1 MQYVTAGF
9 AMSALVARP
18 VVPVETHIV
27 EKILLFLIVGSV
39 SLTGC
44 DTGAPTAARSP
55 SHDPSRFSYTRL
67 YCTPDN
73 ESHFEDVTVDLSKI
87 NFAPPAS
94 PIYVGGS
101 HPASSI
107 FFVGSEPLW
116 GAHDLAKGL
125 NHPAPA
131 VQFIAVLVGDFSVTA
146 TDGETRRFHVG
157 DVIRTEDIAPCK
169 GHITVVGDKP
179 GFAMFAR

>member
-1 MQYVTAGF
+1 
-9 AMSALVARP
+9 MSGLVARP
-18 VVPVETHIV
+18 AVPAETHTV
-27 EKILLFLIVGSV
+27 QKILLFLIVGAV
-39 SLTGC
+39 LLTGC
-44 DTGAPTAARSP
+44 ETGVPTAARLQ

-87 NFAPPAS
+87 NYAPPAS

-101 HPASSI
+101 YPTSSV

-131 VQFIAVLVGDFSVTA
+131 VQFVTVLVGAFSVTA

-179 GFAMFAR
+179 GFAMLAR

>member
-1 MQYVTAGF
+1 MQKF
-9 AMSALVARP
+9 
-18 VVPVETHIV
+18 
-27 EKILLFLIVGSV
+27 LLFLIVGAV
-39 SLTGC
+39 LLTGC
-44 DTGAPTAARSP
+44 ESGAHTAARSQ
-55 SHDPSRFSYTRL
+55 SRDPSRFSYTRL

-73 ESHFEDVTVDLSKI
+73 ESHFEDVTVELSKI

-101 HPASSI
+101 HPASSV
-107 FFVGSEPLW
+107 FFVGSEALW

-131 VQFIAVLVGDFSVTA
+131 VQFITVLVGAFSVTA

-157 DVIRTEDIAPCK
+157 DVLRIEDIAPCK